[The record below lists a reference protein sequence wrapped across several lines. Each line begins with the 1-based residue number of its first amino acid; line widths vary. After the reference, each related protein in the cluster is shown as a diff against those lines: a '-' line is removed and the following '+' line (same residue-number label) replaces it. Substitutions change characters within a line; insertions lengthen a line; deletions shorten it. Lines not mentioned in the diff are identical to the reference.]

1 MHALLLPSISFFG
14 ATLVANVKT
23 PIAVAALVAALLSP
37 GSASA
42 HFVLSFDPQLAR
54 PGDEVTVGFADRHAI
69 AVDVFL
75 VPLEAARRFE
85 PPPLRAPVK
94 LVPLGRLG
102 AAGQLSFVVPELPA
116 GRYTTVLRR
125 ADGRYLA
132 STQPQ
137 LPVGVDPTGFDE
149 APDPAILEIAGEGS
163 RRTTFLLALAGVLL
177 VSVLLLVGVV
187 VRRRRDG
194 TAG

>member
-1 MHALLLPSISFFG
+1 
-14 ATLVANVKT
+14 VKT
-23 PIAVAALVAALLSP
+23 PIAVAALLAALLLP
-37 GSASA
+37 GQASA
-42 HFVLSFDPQLAR
+42 HFVLRFDPQAAR
-54 PGDEVTVGFADRHAI
+54 PGDTVRVGFADRHAL

-75 VPLEAARRFE
+75 VPLEGARRFK
-85 PPPLRAPVK
+85 PPPLRAPVE

-137 LPVGVDPTGFDE
+137 LPVGVDPTGFQE
-149 APDPAILEIAGEGS
+149 APDPAILEIGGEGS
-163 RRTTFLLALAGVLL
+163 RQTTFLLALAGVLL
-177 VSVLLLVGVV
+177 LSVLLMAGVV
-187 VRRRRDG
+187 VRRRRDAP
-194 TAG
+194 AG